1 MEAQVFHDISPQML
15 QVMRELE
22 EQTARDQP
30 SLRSVHVDVGRC
42 LSLLAMS
49 APHGAFLE
57 LGSSGGY
64 SSLWLSLAARARGV
78 TLTTVDLDERKV
90 ALAREN
96 ISRAGAR
103 DSVQV
108 FHGDALDYAT
118 RFANIA
124 FCFSDIE
131 PPESNA
137 KVYDKVVPRL
147 LPGGW
152 LVIDNVTS
160 PRIQTELLNRAEKDP
175 RVDSVLLPFPKGDL
189 ICRKC

>member
-1 MEAQVFHDISPQML
+1 MFHDISANMR

-22 EQTARDQP
+22 EQVARDQR
-30 SLRSVHVDVGRC
+30 SLRSVPVEVGRC

-49 APHGAFLE
+49 APPGPFLE

-64 SSLWLSLAARARGV
+64 SGLWLSLAARARGV

-96 ISRAGAR
+96 ISRAGAD

-118 RFANIA
+118 RFEEIA

-131 PPESNA
+131 PPERNA
-137 KVYDKVVPRL
+137 EVYEKVVPRL
-147 LPGGW
+147 VPGGW

-160 PRIQTELLNRAEKDP
+160 PRIQTELLKRAHNDT
-175 RVDSVLLPFPKGDL
+175 RVDCALLPFPKGDL
-189 ICRKC
+189 VCRKI

>member
-1 MEAQVFHDISPQML
+1 MR
-15 QVMRELE
+15 QVMRSLE
-22 EQTARDQP
+22 EQTERDQR
-30 SLRSVHVDVGRC
+30 SLRSVDSDVARV

-49 APHGAFLE
+49 APPGAFLE

-64 SSLWLSLAARARGV
+64 SSLWLSLAARAKEV

-96 ISRAGAR
+96 ISRAGAAG
-103 DSVQV
+103 SVQV

-118 RFANIA
+118 RFEEIA

-131 PPESNA
+131 PPENNA
-137 KVYDKVVPRL
+137 KVYEKVVPRL
-147 LPGGW
+147 VPGGW
-152 LVIDNVTS
+152 LVIDNMTS
-160 PRIQTELLNRAEKDP
+160 PRIQKDLLNRAENDP
-175 RVDSVLLPFPKGDL
+175 RVDCVLLPFPKGDL